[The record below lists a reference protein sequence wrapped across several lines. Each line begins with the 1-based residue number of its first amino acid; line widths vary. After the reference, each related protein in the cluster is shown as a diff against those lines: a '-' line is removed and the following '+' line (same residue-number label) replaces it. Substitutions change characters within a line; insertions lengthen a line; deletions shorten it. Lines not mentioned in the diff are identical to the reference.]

1 VLGET
6 IGMTNDLTSLVA
18 RFADDAAT
26 GLALVGADGR
36 FWYVNRTL
44 AAINQRTVE
53 AHVGRRVD
61 DVLGTGAAPV
71 LESLRRVLE
80 EGDTLEEVA
89 VAMPTHT
96 DPSGPDHHYVASYRP
111 LRNEAGAV
119 IAVGVTVLDIT
130 ERVWVTSVTEQVAAL
145 AARLLTAVDPDEVIS
160 VTRAATATLFGGD
173 LVNLGLLEEGRETLR
188 LVADVGLDPDLTER
202 YQVVPLGGAS
212 PTSDA
217 VRRRRPVAC
226 LDPAEIEAS
235 YPGPVHRDS
244 EAAGVK
250 AIISVPLFGP
260 HSGVVGAMVLGWF
273 RPLAS
278 DPNRLP
284 LLTTVADLC
293 GQALERVRLAEA
305 QKMVLVDLHRL
316 LLPPVLAINGFEVAV
331 RYQPASR
338 ELTFG
343 GDWYEVVELDPGRVL
358 VVVGDIVGHGIEAA
372 GAMAEV
378 RLLLK
383 VLTRLHSD
391 LTDVLDAAD
400 EFLVGSASETIATV
414 ALVVVDREAGT
425 VTSAL
430 AGHPP
435 PLLVLADGSVERLE
449 GGLRPPLGVRSR
461 VRRSPVTRAVPNL
474 AVLCAYTDG
483 LVETR
488 EQSID
493 DGIDAVASLL
503 QLGRDEPLAALAA
516 LLVASAAAPGAD
528 DVALALVRVTDDS

>member
-1 VLGET
+1 
-6 IGMTNDLTSLVA
+6 
-18 RFADDAAT
+18 
-26 GLALVGADGR
+26 
-36 FWYVNRTL
+36 
-44 AAINQRTVE
+44 
-53 AHVGRRVD
+53 
-61 DVLGTGAAPV
+61 
-71 LESLRRVLE
+71 
-80 EGDTLEEVA
+80 
-89 VAMPTHT
+89 
-96 DPSGPDHHYVASYRP
+96 
-111 LRNEAGAV
+111 
-119 IAVGVTVLDIT
+119 
-130 ERVWVTSVTEQVAAL
+130 
-145 AARLLTAVDPDEVIS
+145 
-160 VTRAATATLFGGD
+160 
-173 LVNLGLLEEGRETLR
+173 
-188 LVADVGLDPDLTER
+188 
-202 YQVVPLGGAS
+202 
-212 PTSDA
+212 
-217 VRRRRPVAC
+217 
-226 LDPAEIEAS
+226 
-235 YPGPVHRDS
+235 
-244 EAAGVK
+244 
-250 AIISVPLFGP
+250 
-260 HSGVVGAMVLGWF
+260 MVLGWF

-400 EFLVGSASETIATV
+400 EFLAGSASETIATV

-449 GGLRPPLGVRSR
+449 GGLRPPLGVRSG
-461 VRRSPVTRAVPNL
+461 VRRSPVTRAVPDL

-488 EQSID
+488 DQSID

-503 QLGRDEPLAALAA
+503 QLGRDEPLAVLAA
-516 LLVASAAAPGAD
+516 LLVASAPAPGAD
-528 DVALALVRVTDDS
+528 DVALALVRVTADS